1 MAPGVRC
8 VEPEL
13 PASSGVASAKVVAH
27 SKHGPHS
34 DRRVTPAPAGERG
47 PGERGFG
54 PSGGPLGRGPGERG
68 FGGVTALGYASFI
81 LVGWGAL
88 LVPSLVPAIERD
100 FAQPDAGVG
109 VLYLVSSLLFVIGSL
124 ASGYLG
130 ERLGRGLVLPVAA
143 FAMAAGFG
151 LESVAPSWAVFV
163 AGAGLGGLGSGAV
176 EVGMNG
182 LFLDR
187 FHEDRGR
194 ALSRLHLCFSL
205 GALAAPLAVGALV
218 QVGVTWR
225 LPFAATSA
233 IVLVVG
239 LRLVTRDLGVPHVAT
254 ATLSGRGPG
263 GRRVPLPLVFLA
275 LAGACYVASEN
286 GVSSWLVRFLDAA
299 PIGVATLALSLFW
312 AGLAIGRLVASRV
325 ADRFAPIAVATACGL
340 ATGAALVTAAVV
352 PWIAVSIALFA
363 LAGIFCGPIFPMIVA
378 SAGALYPARA
388 NAVSGVITAAAV
400 AGTVVYP
407 PAMGFISNSVGL
419 GVGMAGAGLLTV
431 ACAGALVVARLLARP
446 SGSSVRAPASNRG

>member
-1 MAPGVRC
+1 MS
-8 VEPEL
+8 
-13 PASSGVASAKVVAH
+13 ASNLHSRVKVVAH
-27 SKHGPHS
+27 SNHDLHS
-34 DRRVTPAPAGERG
+34 DRRVTLAPAVEPGTNGERGRGPGGG
-47 PGERGFG
+47 PGERL
-54 PSGGPLGRGPGERG
+54 PDGRDP
-68 FGGVTALGYASFI
+68 GGVTALGYASFG

-109 VLYLVSSLLFVIGSL
+109 VLYLVSSLFFVIGSL

-130 ERLGRGLVLPVAA
+130 ERLGRGLVLPAAA

-151 LESVAPSWAVFV
+151 LESAAPSWAVFV
-163 AGAGLGGLGSGAV
+163 AGAGIGGLGSGAV

-218 QVGVTWR
+218 GAGVPWR

-233 IVLVVG
+233 ITLAIG
-239 LRLVTRDLGVPHVAT
+239 LRLATRDFGVVHVAT
-254 ATLSGRGPG
+254 STPSGPWAGD
-263 GRRVPLPLVFLA
+263 RRIPLPLVFLA
-275 LAGACYVASEN
+275 LASACYVASEN

-299 PIGVATLALSLFW
+299 PIGVAALALSLFW
-312 AGLAIGRLVASRV
+312 AGLAIGRLVASRI
-325 ADRFAPIAVATACGL
+325 ANRFAPSAIATACGL
-340 ATGAALVTAAVV
+340 ATGAVLVTAVVV
-352 PWIAVSIALFA
+352 PWIAASIALFA
-363 LAGIFCGPIFPMIVA
+363 LAGIFCGPIFPMVVA

-388 NAVSGVITAAAV
+388 NAVSGILLSAAL
-400 AGTVVYP
+400 AGSVVYP
-407 PAMGFISNSVGL
+407 PTMGFISNGLGL
-419 GVGMAGAGLLTV
+419 GVGMAGAGLLAI
-431 ACAGALVVARLLARP
+431 ACVGALVVARLLARP
-446 SGSSVRAPASNRG
+446 SGSPGRAPGSNQG